1 MPRRSLYLRAS
12 LFQYTFNQ
20 FSVVMLVAAV
30 SNSIVVFLMSN
41 EFSAGPLKLVEVS
54 LWRAS
59 KVSAI

>member
-20 FSVVMLVAAV
+20 FSVVMFVAAV

-41 EFSAGPLKLVEVS
+41 EFSAGPVEVS
-54 LWRAS
+54 LGGRVKLAQYS
-59 KVSAI
+59 P